1 MAMAY
6 HFRKLGYRV
15 CPFKAV
21 NMSLNSVVVHNGE
34 MSRAQW
40 LQALAAGARPDVR
53 MNPVLLKPEG
63 QGSQVI
69 VNGRAMGR
77 MAVREYYSYISS
89 DGLMKILESIQW
101 AMGDSDIVVSEG
113 AGSPA
118 EINLLRFDLSN
129 GLLPEI
135 SGCPIVM
142 VGDIERGGVFASL
155 YGTLELMPH
164 RSQVKA
170 LVINR
175 MRGDTSILEPG
186 IRLLEGL
193 SGTRVAG
200 VVPFFEFNLPGEDSM
215 DYQGDTGSEEVCVLR
230 YPHMENYSEVDPLRY
245 YGVGYSYVD
254 HRNAGKILNARLVVL
269 PGSKLVFEDL
279 AYIRRHGIDRLIM
292 KARERGASV
301 LGVCG
306 GYQILGKSI
315 SDPSAVQSSGSF
327 TEGLGLLDVETEY
340 AKEKTIRE
348 VEYNIRN
355 SHLTSQRYRG
365 YEIHYGMVRNLSE
378 EPFLETDL
386 GPEGAVSRDGAV
398 MGTNVH
404 GVLESRELIEHILG
418 RKVPVSSYME
428 GLEAEV
434 RRVSERILSCLDL
447 DYIERLVL

>member
-1 MAMAY
+1 
-6 HFRKLGYRV
+6 
-15 CPFKAV
+15 
-21 NMSLNSVVVHNGE
+21 
-34 MSRAQW
+34 
-40 LQALAAGARPDVR
+40 
-53 MNPVLLKPEG
+53 
-63 QGSQVI
+63 
-69 VNGRAMGR
+69 
-77 MAVREYYSYISS
+77 
-89 DGLMKILESIQW
+89 
-101 AMGDSDIVVSEG
+101 
-113 AGSPA
+113 
-118 EINLLRFDLSN
+118 
-129 GLLPEI
+129 
-135 SGCPIVM
+135 
-142 VGDIERGGVFASL
+142 
-155 YGTLELMPH
+155 
-164 RSQVKA
+164 
-170 LVINR
+170 
-175 MRGDTSILEPG
+175 
-186 IRLLEGL
+186 
-193 SGTRVAG
+193 
-200 VVPFFEFNLPGEDSM
+200 
-215 DYQGDTGSEEVCVLR
+215 
-230 YPHMENYSEVDPLRY
+230 MENYSEVDPLRY

-292 KARERGASV
+292 KARERGGASV

-306 GYQILGKSI
+306 GYQILGGKSI

-365 YEIHYGMVRNLSE
+365 GYEIHYGMVRNLSE

-386 GPEGAVSRDGAV
+386 GGPEGAVSRDGGAV